1 MRKSLISLL
10 LPLLMLPS
18 CTKGTAELCGDG
30 LKVSISCSTLTKAG
44 TQNGEDRYH
53 ENTLT
58 DAWVFLF
65 PSGSL
70 NNNDATASTFFEKVT
85 LNSSD
90 NATFTINPTLEQ
102 VENSIFASGAS
113 LCDIFVLVNWKG
125 AAFTSAPTM
134 AALKALVAS
143 ADFKGTNGFKVQ
155 DDFVMTG
162 SGSMSLDRSTTPYS
176 GSCNISLKRL
186 ASKLTVSVHISQ
198 TVHGLEKDWTPDYQ
212 NISVQILNARNKGL
226 LSGAEFSHA
235 QGASETDNGIFDFDT
250 RYGTA
255 GEIQGATYQS
265 VGPFYSYANSWTD
278 PFDEENSTYA
288 VIRVPF
294 TDNPNPAAGATVTYQ
309 AFTYK
314 VRLGSSR
321 LEPNKWYTQRVNIEL
336 LGTLHDGT
344 PTEITDNTF
353 TVKDW
358 SEVSTDIRIEDHRLL
373 DVTFGDVDVQETKD
387 YNVAFGL
394 AATHDAL
401 NVVMLDNLDEVNIA
415 LTSSHPVTVT
425 SVEKYYYDFSGNT
438 ASKVA
443 AGTVTPAQ
451 DGSVFTAA
459 YSASNSD
466 LQNRNVVVTV
476 TEKGMNKVLNVRHA
490 LDNRD
495 SDNDSKYDVSA
506 FYIKLHIRHS
516 DKTDDTQSDTY
527 SDIYLVQKPAISIV
541 AEYTGDSYGTGGAC
555 LKVNNG
561 TVGGTRYDYNL
572 GSNGTDSGTN
582 TNFNQYVISISRLN
596 PNSPY
601 VIADPR
607 VDKENASSFWSEA
620 VSAKYISGHDAD
632 GKPTIS
638 ISNRKLSYYRPA
650 RTSGDANALKNQ
662 IAPSYRFASSH
673 GATSNVTETD
683 AARRCATYQ
692 ENGCPAGRWRLP
704 TVAEVR
710 FAMSLSANGMIPF
723 LFGSEE
729 GYVDYWVSTGLVRID
744 RSKDPVEIKER
755 DASGSHPVRC
765 VYDEWYWTD
774 KLTDSQ
780 KSTFTWGDMQ

>member
-113 LCDIFVLVNWKG
+113 SCDIFVLVNWKG

-415 LTSSHPVTVT
+415 LSSSHPVTVT

-572 GSNGTDSGTN
+572 GSNGTNSGTN

-729 GYVDYWVSTGLVRID
+729 GYMDYWVSTGLVRID

>member
-1 MRKSLISLL
+1 
-10 LPLLMLPS
+10 MLPS

-70 NNNDATASTFFEKVT
+70 NNNDATTSTFFEKVT

-113 LCDIFVLVNWKG
+113 SCDIFVLVNWKG

-415 LTSSHPVTVT
+415 LSSSHPVTVT

-572 GSNGTDSGTN
+572 GSNGTNSGTN

-729 GYVDYWVSTGLVRID
+729 GYMDYWVSTGLVRID

-755 DASGSHPVRC
+755 DASGSNPVRC

>member
-70 NNNDATASTFFEKVT
+70 SSNDATASTFFEKVS
-85 LNSSD
+85 LNSLG

-102 VENSIFASGAS
+102 VENSIFASGANS
-113 LCDIFVLVNWKG
+113 CDIYVLVNWKG
-125 AAFTSAPTM
+125 AAFTSAPTL
-134 AALKALVAS
+134 ASLKALVAS
-143 ADFKGTNGFKVQ
+143 ADFKGTNGGFKVQ

-162 SGSMSLDRSTTPYS
+162 SGSMSLDRNTTPYS

-198 TVHGLEKDWTPDYQ
+198 TVHGLERDWTPDYDH
-212 NISVQILNARNKGL
+212 ISVQILNARNKGL
-226 LSGAEFSHA
+226 LSGVEFSRT

-255 GEIQGATYQS
+255 GQIDGATYQS

-278 PFDEENSTYA
+278 PFDDDNSTYA

-294 TDNPNPAAGATVTYQ
+294 TDNPNPTAGATVTYQ

-314 VRLGSSR
+314 VRLGSTR

-358 SEVSTDIRIEDHRLL
+358 SEVSTDIRIENHRLL
-373 DVTFGDVDVQETKD
+373 NVTYGDVDVQETKA
-387 YNVAFGL
+387 YNEAFGL
-394 AATHDAL
+394 AAGHDSL
-401 NVVMLDNLDEVNIA
+401 NVVMLDNLDSVSIA
-415 LTSSHPVTVT
+415 LSSSHPITVT
-425 SVEKYYYDFSGNT
+425 SVEKYYYDFSGSQ
-438 ASKVA
+438 ASRVA
-443 AGTVTPAQ
+443 VVDSAGTVTPTQ

-459 YSASNSD
+459 YSAPNSD
-466 LQNRNVVVTV
+466 LQDRNVVVTV
-476 TEKGMNKVLNVRHA
+476 TENGMNKVLKVRHT

-495 SDNDSKYDVSA
+495 SDDDAHYDVSA

-516 DKTDDTQSDTY
+516 DRTDDSQADTY

-541 AEYTGDSYGTGGAC
+541 AEYTGTSYTDAQ
-555 LKVNNG
+555 VFVNG
-561 TVGGTRYDYNL
+561 TQGVSSNEIGVSGTD
-572 GSNGTDSGTN
+572 NGTN
-582 TNFNQYVISISRLN
+582 KNWNQFVISISNLN
-596 PNSPY
+596 ADSEY
-601 VIADPR
+601 IIADPR
-607 VDKENASSFWSEA
+607 VDRENSSNLGWSSTYSLDI
-620 VSAKYISGHDAD
+620 VGNRRQLKYYRGTNEGHDYD
-632 GKPTIS
+632 
-638 ISNRKLSYYRPA
+638 NY
-650 RTSGDANALKNQ
+650 

-673 GATSNVTETD
+673 GVCSPNITRENAIH
-683 AARRCATYQ
+683 RCASYQ
-692 ENGCPAGRWRLP
+692 ENGRPAGRWRLP
-704 TVAEVR
+704 TFAEVK
-710 FAMSLSANGMIPF
+710 FMMSLSADNKTDF
-723 LFGSEE
+723 LFGRSD
-729 GYVDYWVSTGLVRID
+729 GALSYWTGSGLISISRLDTQPITLSANENDGST
-744 RSKDPVEIKER
+744 
-755 DASGSHPVRC
+755 HTVRC

-774 KLTDSQ
+774 TCPKNQ
-780 KSTFTWGDMQ
+780 FTWGDMQ

>member
-113 LCDIFVLVNWKG
+113 SCDIFVLVNWKG

-415 LTSSHPVTVT
+415 LSSSHPVTVT

-541 AEYTGDSYGTGGAC
+541 AEYTGDTYGTGGAC

-572 GSNGTDSGTN
+572 GSNGTNSGTN

-673 GATSNVTETD
+673 GATSDVTETD

-729 GYVDYWVSTGLVRID
+729 GYMDYWVSTGLVRID
-744 RSKDPVEIKER
+744 RSKDPVEIKEI
-755 DASGSHPVRC
+755 DASDSHPVRC

>member
-102 VENSIFASGAS
+102 VETSIFPSGAS
-113 LCDIFVLVNWKG
+113 SCDIFVLVNWKG
-125 AAFTSAPTM
+125 AAFTSAPTY
-134 AALKALVAS
+134 ASLKALVAS

-176 GSCNISLKRL
+176 GSCSISLKRL

-212 NISVQILNARNKGL
+212 NISVQILNASNKGL
-226 LSGAEFSHA
+226 LSGAEFSRA

-278 PFDEENSTYA
+278 PFDDENSTYA

-373 DVTFGDVDVQETKD
+373 DVTFGDVDVQETKA
-387 YNVAFGL
+387 YNEAFGL
-394 AATHDAL
+394 TADHDAL

-415 LTSSHPVTVT
+415 LSSSHPVTVT

-443 AGTVTPAQ
+443 AGTVTPSQ
-451 DGSVFTAA
+451 DGAVFTAA

-466 LQNRNVVVTV
+466 LQDRNVVVTV

-516 DKTDDTQSDTY
+516 DKTDDSQSDTY

-541 AEYTGDSYGTGGAC
+541 AEYTGTTNSLAAIS
-555 LKVNNG
+555 VNNG
-561 TVGGTRYDYNL
+561 NVGSENSESYI
-572 GSNGTDSGTN
+572 GSNGARNPAN
-582 TNFNQYVISISRLN
+582 TNWNQYVISISRLN

-607 VDKENASSFWSEA
+607 VDKENASSFWSGA

-632 GKPTIS
+632 GKPIIS
-638 ISNRKLSYYRPA
+638 TSNRKLSYYRPA
-650 RTSGDANALKNQ
+650 RTSGDTNALKNQ

-673 GATSNVTETD
+673 GATNNVTEEN

-729 GYVDYWVSTGLVRID
+729 DYTDYWVSTGLVRID
-744 RSKDPVEIKER
+744 RSKDPVEITER
-755 DASGSHPVRC
+755 AASGSHPVRC

>member
-113 LCDIFVLVNWKG
+113 SCDIFVLVNWKG

-415 LTSSHPVTVT
+415 LSSSHPVTVT

-541 AEYTGDSYGTGGAC
+541 AEYTGTSYTDAQ
-555 LKVNNG
+555 VFVNG
-561 TVGGTRYDYNL
+561 TQGVSSNEIGVSGTD
-572 GSNGTDSGTN
+572 NGTN
-582 TNFNQYVISISRLN
+582 KNWNQFVISISNLN
-596 PNSPY
+596 ADSEY
-601 VIADPR
+601 IIADPR
-607 VDKENASSFWSEA
+607 VDRENSSNLGWSSTYSLDI
-620 VSAKYISGHDAD
+620 VGNRRQLKYYRGTNEGHDYD
-632 GKPTIS
+632 
-638 ISNRKLSYYRPA
+638 NY
-650 RTSGDANALKNQ
+650 

-673 GATSNVTETD
+673 GVCSPNITRENAIH
-683 AARRCATYQ
+683 RCASYQ
-692 ENGCPAGRWRLP
+692 ENGRPAGRWRLP
-704 TVAEVR
+704 TFAEVK
-710 FAMSLSANGMIPF
+710 FMMSLSADNKTDF
-723 LFGSEE
+723 LFGRSD
-729 GYVDYWVSTGLVRID
+729 GALSYWTGSGLISISRLDTQPITLSANENDGST
-744 RSKDPVEIKER
+744 
-755 DASGSHPVRC
+755 HTVRC

-774 KLTDSQ
+774 TCPKNQ
-780 KSTFTWGDMQ
+780 FTWGDMQ

>member
-113 LCDIFVLVNWKG
+113 SCDIFVLVNWKG

-415 LTSSHPVTVT
+415 LSSSHPVTVT

-541 AEYTGDSYGTGGAC
+541 AEYTGNSYGTGGAC

-572 GSNGTDSGTN
+572 GSNGTNSGTN

-673 GATSNVTETD
+673 GATSDVTETD

-729 GYVDYWVSTGLVRID
+729 GYMDYWVSTGLVRID
-744 RSKDPVEIKER
+744 RSKDPVEIKEG

>member
-113 LCDIFVLVNWKG
+113 SCDIFVLVNWKG

-415 LTSSHPVTVT
+415 LSSSHPVTVT

-541 AEYTGDSYGTGGAC
+541 AEYTGGSYGTGGAC

-572 GSNGTDSGTN
+572 GSNGTNSGTN

-673 GATSNVTETD
+673 GATSDVTETD

-729 GYVDYWVSTGLVRID
+729 GYMDYWVSTGLVRID
-744 RSKDPVEIKER
+744 RSKDPVEIKEI
-755 DASGSHPVRC
+755 DASDSHPVRC

>member
-113 LCDIFVLVNWKG
+113 SCDIFVLVNWKG

-415 LTSSHPVTVT
+415 LSSSHPVTVT

-572 GSNGTDSGTN
+572 GSNGTNSGTN

-650 RTSGDANALKNQ
+650 RTSEDANALKNQ

-729 GYVDYWVSTGLVRID
+729 GYMDYWVSTGLVRID

>member
-113 LCDIFVLVNWKG
+113 SCDIFVLVNWKG

-415 LTSSHPVTVT
+415 LSSSHPVTVT

-541 AEYTGDSYGTGGAC
+541 AEYTGDSFGTGGAC

-572 GSNGTDSGTN
+572 GSNGTNSGTN

-620 VSAKYISGHDAD
+620 VYAKYISGHDAD
-632 GKPTIS
+632 GKPIIS
-638 ISNRKLSYYRPA
+638 DSNRKLSYYRPA

-673 GATSNVTETD
+673 GAVEPISQVD
-683 AARRCATYQ
+683 ASRRCATYQ
-692 ENGCPAGRWRLP
+692 ENGYPAGRWRVP
-704 TVAEVR
+704 TVAEVK
-710 FAMSLSANGMIPF
+710 FAMSLSANGKIPY
-723 LFGSEE
+723 LFGSE
-729 GYVDYWVSTGLVRID
+729 GSSTSYWVSTGLVTID
-744 RSKDPVEIKER
+744 RSSSTVTVEEETNV
-755 DASGSHPVRC
+755 SGTHPVRC

-774 KLTDSQ
+774 TCPKNQ
-780 KSTFTWGDMQ
+780 FTWGDMQ

>member
-1 MRKSLISLL
+1 
-10 LPLLMLPS
+10 MLPS

-113 LCDIFVLVNWKG
+113 SCDIFVLVNWKG

-415 LTSSHPVTVT
+415 LSSSHPVTVT

-572 GSNGTDSGTN
+572 GSNGTNSGTN

-729 GYVDYWVSTGLVRID
+729 GYMDYWVSTGLVRID